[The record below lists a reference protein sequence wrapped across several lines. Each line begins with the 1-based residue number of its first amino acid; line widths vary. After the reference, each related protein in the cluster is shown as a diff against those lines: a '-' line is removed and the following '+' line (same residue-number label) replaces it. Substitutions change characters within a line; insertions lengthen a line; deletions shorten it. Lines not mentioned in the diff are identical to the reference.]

1 MLSDLADLIEEGH
14 LDQRASVRSKTSANL
29 AGRRRSSQLGRD
41 DLSTGSEAPTNRRSV
56 VRQAPE
62 PAGRKALRNIR
73 KASRSYEHVAASS
86 RGAIHVGKASH
97 HQKRA
102 SRDTIRYQKE
112 KLANAAKGREFETPS
127 VANLSK
133 DEEAKYFGDDARA
146 RFAAAWISTAGSGRP
161 DKTLTFSRSVT
172 SKLIRLIFGCID
184 RSQRVLEAR
193 PKRLN
198 RSMTRTLKSG

>member
-97 HQKRA
+97 R
-102 SRDTIRYQKE
+102 RDIVSDPPFIIAFVLPFLSTTCVV
-112 KLANAAKGREFETPS
+112 GRHRPRGA
-127 VANLSK
+127 V
-133 DEEAKYFGDDARA
+133 GPPAR
-146 RFAAAWISTAGSGRP
+146 
-161 DKTLTFSRSVT
+161 
-172 SKLIRLIFGCID
+172 
-184 RSQRVLEAR
+184 
-193 PKRLN
+193 
-198 RSMTRTLKSG
+198 

>member
-112 KLANAAKGREFETPS
+112 KLANAAKGREFEES
-127 VANLSK
+127 S
-133 DEEAKYFGDDARA
+133 
-146 RFAAAWISTAGSGRP
+146 
-161 DKTLTFSRSVT
+161 
-172 SKLIRLIFGCID
+172 
-184 RSQRVLEAR
+184 
-193 PKRLN
+193 
-198 RSMTRTLKSG
+198 